1 MEEEQIQF
9 IGVNELNEEEQAV
22 VNTLSTEYYDKIK
35 RSLKNLTS
43 MVVHIKLYKK
53 EGSQKKYS
61 IHVRVIA
68 PTKMIESDKAADWDL
83 ARTLHKAF
91 KNIEREIEH
100 IFKD

>member
-1 MEEEQIQF
+1 MKEEIIQF
-9 IGVNELNEEEQAV
+9 IGVKDLKPEEQEMV
-22 VNTLSTEYYDKIK
+22 KILSAEYYGKIK

-43 MVVHIKLYKK
+43 MAIHIKTHHNEGTKK
-53 EGSQKKYS
+53 KFS

-68 PTKMIESDKAADWDL
+68 PTRMIESDKASDWDL